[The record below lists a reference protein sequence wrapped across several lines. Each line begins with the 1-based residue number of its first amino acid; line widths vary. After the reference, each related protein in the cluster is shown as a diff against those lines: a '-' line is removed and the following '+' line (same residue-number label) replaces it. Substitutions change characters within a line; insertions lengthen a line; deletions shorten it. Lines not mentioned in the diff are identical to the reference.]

1 MKRFII
7 TNLLTAIATVM
18 MACAWEDTHN
28 YYLFSVYEQ
37 QEFSTRCYDL
47 TMQNWRSYLGSDI
60 DFSYY
65 DADVILAEARRRGDK
80 LMESYVRQ
88 LERYMKIA
96 QEVQQDRWDYPTKAQ
111 LASRKAQL
119 LAIKSYAL
127 GKLKTR
133 LRSQHALLY
142 MRCNMMLGL
151 HSENV
156 RFWEQTA
163 SRYIDTVYK
172 EMMKNIYAGALLHT
186 GQNDRAGMMFAEMG
200 DWESLM
206 TQYYDRRSC
215 AAIRAEYERDAN
227 SSVLPFL
234 LQDYVNNA
242 QEAVDAAN
250 QEWYR
255 EGKLYVRN
263 IQESEAMQ
271 MCELARQV
279 VSQGKT
285 RSPQMWQSAKAWLE
299 FLFGRQQQAKA
310 DIDVAC
316 QLAGT
321 PRMNDNARVL
331 RLYINS
337 VLSPIEELIGDYLP
351 TELSWLLGRV
361 DEFGFYSHDHFYM
374 NALDR
379 TVIQVLADKFT
390 KAGCYEEAAALYQ
403 CNILSSEYYNAY
415 IDTLS
420 VDRLQT
426 FINYAHS
433 KPETALDSVLIPRL
447 SIDDEMLN
455 DLVGTKYMR
464 LGRWDEAL
472 AWLDKVP
479 LNYYKEKGYAPYAAL
494 RTWTVEPWLKRQWLT
509 EAEAYGEEK
518 VSLSANP
525 KSLFAREMLRMESAL
540 TLLEGE
546 SRCLQ
551 CYDLAVRYAQAHF
564 TGDCWYLMR
573 DGKSVMDTVRVN
585 EIDLGARA
593 LSLLTETAR
602 STKADIRERALFAQ
616 CYAGLYDESN
626 RWCAWDWDSKVMDMV
641 RLVDPLSDQYKAFLK
656 LADFEAQNQLAPS
669 SYVSRCDEFRQFR
682 KIHQ

>member
-1 MKRFII
+1 
-7 TNLLTAIATVM
+7 
-18 MACAWEDTHN
+18 
-28 YYLFSVYEQ
+28 
-37 QEFSTRCYDL
+37 
-47 TMQNWRSYLGSDI
+47 
-60 DFSYY
+60 
-65 DADVILAEARRRGDK
+65 
-80 LMESYVRQ
+80 
-88 LERYMKIA
+88 
-96 QEVQQDRWDYPTKAQ
+96 
-111 LASRKAQL
+111 
-119 LAIKSYAL
+119 
-127 GKLKTR
+127 
-133 LRSQHALLY
+133 
-142 MRCNMMLGL
+142 
-151 HSENV
+151 
-156 RFWEQTA
+156 
-163 SRYIDTVYK
+163 
-172 EMMKNIYAGALLHT
+172 
-186 GQNDRAGMMFAEMG
+186 
-200 DWESLM
+200 
-206 TQYYDRRSC
+206 
-215 AAIRAEYERDAN
+215 
-227 SSVLPFL
+227 
-234 LQDYVNNA
+234 
-242 QEAVDAAN
+242 
-250 QEWYR
+250 
-255 EGKLYVRN
+255 VRN

-361 DEFGFYSHDHFYM
+361 DEYGFYSHDHFYM

-403 CNILSSEYYNAY
+403 CNILSSEYFNAY

-494 RTWTVEPWLKRQWLT
+494 RTWSVEPWLKRQWLT

-593 LSLLTETAR
+593 LSLLTEAAR
-602 STKADIRERALFAQ
+602 SNKADIRERALFAQ

-626 RWCAWDWDSKVMDMV
+626 RWCVWDWDSKVMDMV
-641 RLVDPLSDQYKAFLK
+641 RLVDPLSDQYKAFMK